1 MPRTFQHTTHDGL
14 RLPVSLLEYT
24 SNSSSSTTTK
34 SARHLKTF
42 DGCVAA
48 HAAAASPSS
57 GIEPAFDAVK
67 DAERKAKNAA
77 SAKKSRQKKNLI
89 EANRDKEVEEKELK
103 KQKLED
109 KINISKLLINAM
121 SGLVLDTKLQ
131 IFSDSTLFHA
141 TTNTPEH
148 GSFHQQMEQ
157 ETTTTLV
164 SFLPS
169 INDVDEETTQEYGHV
184 NLPLFFDANSTAS
197 QKEEEAANERSLKK
211 ADETKYSTEEV
222 PQCIQIKVSGR

>member
-1 MPRTFQHTTHDGL
+1 MPPR
-14 RLPVSLLEYT
+14 P
-24 SNSSSSTTTK
+24 
-34 SARHLKTF
+34 
-42 DGCVAA
+42 
-48 HAAAASPSS
+48 
-57 GIEPAFDAVK
+57 
-67 DAERKAKNAA
+67 KNR
-77 SAKKSRQKKNLI
+77 AKKKYMI

-157 ETTTTLV
+157 ETTTTTLV

-169 INDVDEETTQEYGHV
+169 INDVEEETTQEYGHV
-184 NLPLFFDANSTAS
+184 NLPEDLLNANNTAS
-197 QKEEEAANERSLKK
+197 QKEEEEDENNMKK
-211 ADETKYSTEEV
+211 VDETKYSTEEV
-222 PQCIQIKVSGR
+222 TQMQQNQSKQ